1 MYVYTFLLFFIY
13 IEYSEDCF
21 HSANLRGPVE
31 NWLNILTIPTMPVNI
46 MVKK

>member
-1 MYVYTFLLFFIY
+1 MRIYAFLLFSIY

-21 HSANLRGPVE
+21 HFANLRGPVE
-31 NWLNILTIPTMPVNI
+31 NWLNSLTIPTMPVNI

>member
-1 MYVYTFLLFFIY
+1 MRIYEYLLFSIY
-13 IEYSEDCF
+13 REYSEDCF